1 MTTIAEHS
9 ATVLPFKDA
18 LLRAPKQRAPRRAT
32 QRDRIPTGALPDNVI
47 VLARF
52 ARRARSAHRRSL
64 AGRPAGRRGGLMLVV
79 IVTDN
84 GFAAEAIRR
93 SFRGT
98 SGVRVAGYVDGRRP
112 CGAAVAEAGADVVIV
127 DEMTWSANAVARI
140 AEVRRAVP
148 GAKIIVLTAEPDA
161 DWLGDAV
168 RAGADAA
175 IAKTVQPA
183 TLGLLVRE
191 IWAGTIHHAFT
202 TRRATGAATPTHG
215 KLTPRE
221 LEILQLVAGGA
232 SNGLI
237 ARQLWVTEQTVK
249 FHLSNVYRKLGVA
262 NRTEAGHYAHVTQ
275 PGRPRA
281 PTSSRVADRRA
292 A

>member
-1 MTTIAEHS
+1 
-9 ATVLPFKDA
+9 
-18 LLRAPKQRAPRRAT
+18 
-32 QRDRIPTGALPDNVI
+32 
-47 VLARF
+47 
-52 ARRARSAHRRSL
+52 
-64 AGRPAGRRGGLMLVV
+64 MLVV

-112 CGAAVAEAGADVVIV
+112 CGAAVAEAGADVVI
-127 DEMTWSANAVARI
+127 RI
-140 AEVRRAVP
+140 SDVRRAVP
-148 GAKIIVLTAEPDA
+148 ACKIIVLTAAPDA
-161 DWLGDAV
+161 AWLGDAV

-191 IWAGTIHHAFT
+191 IWAGNIHHAFT
-202 TRRATGAATPTHG
+202 TRRATGAVHGDHG

-232 SNGLI
+232 SNGVI
-237 ARQLWVTEQTVK
+237 ARELWVTEQTVK
-249 FHLSNVYRKLGVA
+249 FHLSNVYRKLGVG
-262 NRTEAGHYAHVTQ
+262 NRTEASHYAHVNGLTDVFALPSQ
-275 PGRPRA
+275 TDSVPF
-281 PTSSRVADRRA
+281 A